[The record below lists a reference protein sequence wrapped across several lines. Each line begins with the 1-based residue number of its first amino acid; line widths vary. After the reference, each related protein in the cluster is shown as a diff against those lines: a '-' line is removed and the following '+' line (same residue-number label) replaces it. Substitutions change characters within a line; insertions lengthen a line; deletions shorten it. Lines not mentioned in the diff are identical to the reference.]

1 MFGESRRLDRRKTIM
16 EVEKEEQQFR
26 LMESYRSLVI
36 NHFDNQT
43 DEVYFS
49 GVKID
54 GKNEGF
60 CEVLTANYFFK
71 GFFKNGEKN
80 GDGII
85 QIKSDFRE
93 PLGLEGIT
101 GMKSRSVSAIN
112 KGAIIR
118 SQKKQR
124 RADRDI

>member
-1 MFGESRRLDRRKTIM
+1 MTAKDTRRPDRRKTMI
-16 EVEKEEQQFR
+16 EIEKEEQRFQM
-26 LMESYRSLVI
+26 MESYRSLII

-49 GVKID
+49 GVKVD

-60 CEVLTANYFFK
+60 CEVLTKNYFYK
-71 GFFKNGEKN
+71 GLFKNGEKN

-85 QIKSDFRE
+85 QIKSNFHE

-101 GMKSRSVSAIN
+101 GLKSHSVIAIN
-112 KGAIIR
+112 KGTSDEI
-118 SQKKQR
+118 
-124 RADRDI
+124 